1 MFNLIAIEGRLVKDP
16 ETRRTPSGLAIT
28 KITLACDR
36 TVKREGKPPLYID
49 ATFFG
54 NQADNIA
61 KYFRK
66 GKAITVTGRLENDI
80 FESKQNPGEKK
91 TVFYINATSFEFPLG
106 GEKGGAAPQQGGGVA
121 QPQNPAP
128 APIETDDGDL
138 DFDDDFDVGEKL
150 PWEK

>member
-16 ETRRTPSGLAIT
+16 ETRRTPTGLAIT

-36 TVKREGKPPLYID
+36 TMKKEGKPPLYID

-66 GKAITVTGRLENDI
+66 GKAIMVTGRLENDI

-106 GEKGGAAPQQGGGVA
+106 GDKGGAVAQESIGYGGVA
-121 QPQNPAP
+121 PIPNAP
-128 APIETDDGDL
+128 VEADDSDL
-138 DFDDDFDVGEKL
+138 DFDDDFEVEEKL